1 MFLKEEI
8 KKCKFVPISVCSHSD
23 AAFFSLSLIYAS
35 LMPHVYKYGVLLINV
50 SFTLTDAKIPDLEKA
65 EKEHFL
71 VSRD

>member
-1 MFLKEEI
+1 
-8 KKCKFVPISVCSHSD
+8 
-23 AAFFSLSLIYAS
+23 
-35 LMPHVYKYGVLLINV
+35 MPHVYKYGVLLINV